1 MFTCVIT
8 DEIIDFIIKH
18 LSNNYYLLVM
28 QFVKFDTGTKSVNY
42 DHAIIWHFIIIYAI
56 YFFCQSQHNQ

>member
-42 DHAIIWHFIIIYAI
+42 DHAII
-56 YFFCQSQHNQ
+56 